1 MNIVLA
7 PRAARDLRAIAAY
20 IRKENP
26 PAAQTVLAAIFASID
41 ALSEHPRLGPAQVRH
56 YSEISEPCGAG
67 ILALLARRKKGA
79 HIQDM

>member
-41 ALSEHPRLGPAQVRH
+41 ALSEHPRLGRQVRH

-67 ILALLARRKKGA
+67 ILAACKAQKGA